1 MKKIN
6 KINNK
11 TLTKSKSSYFK
22 SNIFET
28 GGTKTSTQKSAES
41 KAKRWTRD
49 WYSNPTTKQMMGEL
63 DTRNYSENPVEIN
76 GNTITN
82 EDQARQILVA
92 NSLYNTPIEYTDE
105 FADNKLGQTYESVYD
120 PSKYLIKINSNLTGS
135 GLESTITHEGDHV
148 IQYNLP
154 FLNETTQPVPHTLK
168 PGVEYNDYLDSPN
181 EIRSRIMETR
191 KALNLDPSKRNYTP
205 EEAAKMQEDLVNM
218 GDMAGGAVYLN
229 RLEPETMAGYLNYL
243 AQNNT
248 VNMNEDGIYSASQ
261 GGRLMKHSYGGN
273 LNHSG
278 DFSNDVIFID
288 EGGTHEQNPF
298 EGVLMGFDNEGT
310 PNLVEEGEV
319 IYNDYVFSNRLKPTK
334 KLLENGGFTDK
345 YEDWTFAAIA
355 EDMQKESSERPNDLI
370 SKQTLNDL
378 FGRLTQM
385 QEEVRMKKKQKENS
399 FDKGGLINNKFDGK
413 SLPSNVPNL
422 LNNGPK
428 VDIKY
433 PNNKLAG
440 ENNYRVRMLT
450 GFDPVTTDE
459 VDSEKFDWKNFGL
472 DVARV
477 GAPLAAQFSALMNN
491 LEEPDYSQNER
502 SLNEARN
509 APISN
514 IQVNTTDISPK
525 KVDQNYMSNMIRN
538 QGNTLLSHYANM
550 SDNAPQAMAY
560 MMLANKQNQEQQ
572 SDAYIKGEDTN
583 WTRGLQA
590 AEFNRGNEQLE
601 SSTDFQNFA
610 NNAARYKDIIT
621 ETARAGI
628 ANSALNAARAEGIIG
643 SSGDMAN
650 TIANFAKEK
659 QQAGI
664 INEIPS
670 LLYDI
675 LGNYKASAKYGRLLT
690 KSKKRRK

>member
-1 MKKIN
+1 MLNKK
-6 KINNK
+6 
-11 TLTKSKSSYFK
+11 
-22 SNIFET
+22 
-28 GGTKTSTQKSAES
+28 
-41 KAKRWTRD
+41 
-49 WYSNPTTKQMMGEL
+49 
-63 DTRNYSENPVEIN
+63 
-76 GNTITN
+76 
-82 EDQARQILVA
+82 
-92 NSLYNTPIEYTDE
+92 
-105 FADNKLGQTYESVYD
+105 
-120 PSKYLIKINSNLTGS
+120 
-135 GLESTITHEGDHV
+135 
-148 IQYNLP
+148 
-154 FLNETTQPVPHTLK
+154 
-168 PGVEYNDYLDSPN
+168 
-181 EIRSRIMETR
+181 
-191 KALNLDPSKRNYTP
+191 
-205 EEAAKMQEDLVNM
+205 
-218 GDMAGGAVYLN
+218 
-229 RLEPETMAGYLNYL
+229 
-243 AQNNT
+243 
-248 VNMNEDGIYSASQ
+248 
-261 GGRLMKHSYGGN
+261 SYGGN

-298 EGVLMGFDNEGT
+298 EGVLMGYDNEGT

-334 KLLENGGFTDK
+334 KLLADGGFTDK

-385 QEEVRMKKKQKENS
+385 QEEVRMKKKQREEN
-399 FDKGGLINNKFDGK
+399 KYAIGGKVNKFFNGSDLYPFVEDVYGIDSEFARNYFNYRELERAEAERIAAENLKRIQANKNQTGSIEDAETAFLKSIGTIPTLEETQKAIEEQADAFYKKRDLALNSGYDEEDAYLLASGLFNNK
-413 SLPSNVPNL
+413 
-422 LNNGPK
+422 
-428 VDIKY
+428 
-433 PNNKLAG
+433 NK
-440 ENNYRVRMLT
+440 
-450 GFDPVTTDE
+450 TTTATDN
-459 VDSEKFDWKNFGL
+459 KFDWKNFSL
-472 DVARV
+472 DIARV
-477 GAPLAAQFSALMNN
+477 GAPLSAQFSALMSN

-502 SLNEARN
+502 SLNVAEN
-509 APISN
+509 APISD
-514 IQVNTTDISPK
+514 IQVSTTDITPK
-525 KVDQNYMSNMIRN
+525 KADQNYIANMIRN

-550 SDNAPQAMAY
+550 SGSAPQAMAY

-572 SDAYIKGEDTN
+572 ADAYIKGDEAN

-664 INEIPS
+664 INEMPS

-675 LGNYKASAKYGRLLT
+675 LGNYKASAKYGGLLT